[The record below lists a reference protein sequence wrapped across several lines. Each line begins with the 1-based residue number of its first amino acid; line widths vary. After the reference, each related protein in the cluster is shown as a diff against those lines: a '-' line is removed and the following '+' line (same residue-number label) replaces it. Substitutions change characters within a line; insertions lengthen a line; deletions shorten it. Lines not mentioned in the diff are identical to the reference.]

1 MTKHHKY
8 TLQVVWTG
16 DQGSGT
22 SRYDAYSRDHLVRAA
37 NKQAIEA
44 SSDPAFRGDA
54 TRHNPEELFV
64 ASLSSCH
71 MLWYLHLCAVNGIVV
86 TGYADDPIGTMEESA
101 QGSGRFTDVHLR
113 PQVTIGAGGDV
124 KLAKRLHEE
133 AHKFCFIAN
142 SVNFPVRCEPST
154 DISTL

>member
-1 MTKHHKY
+1 MTKKHKY
-8 TLQVVWTG
+8 TLQVAWTG

-22 SRYDAYSRDHLVRAA
+22 SHYDAYSRDHLVRAA

-71 MLWYLHLCAVNGIVV
+71 MLWYLHLCADAGIVV
-86 TGYADDPIGTMEESA
+86 VAYSDDASGVEIEQADGAGQFES
-101 QGSGRFTDVHLR
+101 VMLR
-113 PQVTIGAGGDV
+113 PHAKFAAGSDENI
-124 KLAKRLHEE
+124 ARRLHDAAAE
-133 AHKFCFIAN
+133 KCFIAR
-142 SVNFPVRCEPST
+142 SMSFKVEHKPTFEIASA
-154 DISTL
+154 